1 MVDQQSA
8 SVTHRTTSITIT
20 MKHSRSLHLAGLASC
35 LALANSF
42 HTFAGAHTHASKKTL
57 SSSSFHWQMRA
68 SPSPDDTNPKRP
80 DLVAQSTFIAAN
92 DVLYSDMAKS
102 QGVEYVNQDKDDP
115 NINYAIG
122 RTWVTLSIPPQF
134 ELVETP
140 ELVLVK
146 AVSKSAQDQGI
157 QPLDTI
163 VGVSAVDETFKRKT
177 MNLNIEETAAILTA
191 AIDHASNNG
200 EEVITLELN
209 RLMKGYY
216 KPPLN

>member
-1 MVDQQSA
+1 
-8 SVTHRTTSITIT
+8 
-20 MKHSRSLHLAGLASC
+20 
-35 LALANSF
+35 
-42 HTFAGAHTHASKKTL
+42 
-57 SSSSFHWQMRA
+57 MRA
-68 SPSPDDTNPKRP
+68 SPSSGDTNPERP
-80 DLVAQSTFIAAN
+80 DLVAQSTFIAAT
-92 DVLYSDMAKS
+92 DTLYRDMAKS

-115 NINYAIG
+115 NTNYAIG
-122 RTWVTLSIPPQF
+122 RTMVTLSIPPQF

-146 AVSKSAQDQGI
+146 AVSVSAQDQGI

-163 VGVSAVDETFKRKT
+163 VGVSAVDETFKSET

>member
-1 MVDQQSA
+1 MKYSQSLQLA
-8 SVTHRTTSITIT
+8 S
-20 MKHSRSLHLAGLASC
+20 LASC
-35 LALANSF
+35 LAFANSF
-42 HTFAGAHTHASKKTL
+42 NTFAGAVYRTTHHNHYEV
-57 SSSSFHWQMRA
+57 FHWQMRA
-68 SPSPDDTNPKRP
+68 SPSSDDMNPERP
-80 DLVAQSTFIAAN
+80 DLVAQSTFIAAT
-92 DVLYSDMAKS
+92 DTLYRDMAIS

-115 NINYAIG
+115 NTNYAIG
-122 RTWVTLSIPPQF
+122 RTMVTLSIPPQF

-146 AVSKSAQDQGI
+146 AVSESAQDQGI

-163 VGVSAVDETFKRKT
+163 VGVSAVDETFKSKT

-216 KPPLN
+216 K